1 MGRGSCVL
9 ISPGLMAWI
18 VYSNERSTGEARRAT
33 LLSSY
38 SPTSFTAPFLLC
50 ISTSY
55 SSLAIIVAVTGPCI
69 FVFLSPKPSEPRR
82 FPDKEKHWNSNCTF
96 PTNLRLRYPACAAP
110 SPSTSSSSIHYAR
123 TSSIHHTHHLLRLLL
138 AASQYTS
145 HPCLHRA
152 RTILAFVILLSASG
166 QPCRRVRLISTR
178 RFRRRAA

>member
-1 MGRGSCVL
+1 MYTV
-9 ISPGLMAWI
+9 AT
-18 VYSNERSTGEARRAT
+18 NAGEARRAT
-33 LLSSY
+33 IELLPPHLHCH
-38 SPTSFTAPFLLC
+38 SPATFLLFHL
-50 ISTSY
+50 ISF
-55 SSLAIIVAVTGPCI
+55 SSPAGIIVAVTGSCI